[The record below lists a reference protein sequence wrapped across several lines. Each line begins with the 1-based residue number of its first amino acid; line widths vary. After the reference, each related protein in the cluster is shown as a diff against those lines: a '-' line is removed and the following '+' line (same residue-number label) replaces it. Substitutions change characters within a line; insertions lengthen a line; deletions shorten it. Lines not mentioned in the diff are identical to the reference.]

1 MSELQS
7 ELLFDIK
14 LYLGGDVYDI
24 GTTPE
29 SGHRMI
35 VEVTR
40 GEFEGPK
47 MKGKAL
53 HLGAD
58 WLRILDDGTFV
69 IDVRTQLQTDDG
81 ELIYLYYHGY
91 IHGTPEAMEKFM
103 QFEDDVD
110 IDPSTMY
117 FRSSMRFE
125 TGSKK
130 YNWLNHTLAMAVGR
144 RIQNGVAY
152 HVYEIK

>member
-1 MSELQS
+1 MFELRS

-14 LYLGGDVYDI
+14 LYLGGAVHDI
-24 GTTPE
+24 GKTAE
-29 SGHRMI
+29 SGHRLI

-47 MKGKAL
+47 MKGTVP

-58 WLRILDDGTFV
+58 WLRILDDGTLV
-69 IDVRTQLQTDDG
+69 LDVRTQLQTDDG

-91 IHGTPEAMEKFM
+91 IHGTPEVMETFM
-103 QFEDDVD
+103 RFEEDVD
-110 IDPSTMY
+110 IDPSTIY
-117 FRSSMRFE
+117 FRTSMRFE

-130 YNWLNHTLAMAVGR
+130 YDWLNRTLATAVGR